1 MDDLEHMNDLGYMDR
16 KLWKITVF
24 QNQVDEWRK
33 NFHQWYKDEIKKKP
47 EERNGWSGRID
58 VSKAKTKKEKNETSG
73 QYPAQQ
79 RKFPYLEAHHVFGGA
94 NRKKSEE
101 YGMKVYLCLEHHREG
116 PEAVHRNHDMM
127 RLVQQEGQRAFHLVY
142 PEIDF
147 RKEFG
152 KNYLGEDKSC

>member
-24 QNQVDEWRK
+24 QNHVDEWRK

-58 VSKAKTKKEKNETSG
+58 VSKAKRTKKRMKLHG
-73 QYPAQQ
+73 DC

-101 YGMKVYLCLEHHREG
+101 YGLKVYLCLEHHREG

-127 RLVQQEGQRAFHLVY
+127 RLVQQEGQRAFRLVY

-152 KNYLGEDKSC
+152 KNYLGEGKHE